1 MAIFY
6 KQCTYVKKKKNRKS
20 IKDKVDK
27 DVKEILKCLI
37 KM

>member
-6 KQCTYVKKKKNRKS
+6 KQCTYVKKNRKS

>member
-6 KQCTYVKKKKNRKS
+6 KQCTYVKTKNRKS